1 VRIWDIRGK
10 GSGCISN
17 IPAHSNLVSSVR
29 YFKAAPTFSVKEDE
43 SAMDVDNVDV
53 NRDLCSGSFL
63 ASSAYDGTCKI
74 WTAGDFK
81 PIKTFTGMDN
91 KVMACDVS
99 RDAKYIATAAYD
111 RTLKIYGKE

>member
-1 VRIWDIRGK
+1 MRIWDIRGK
-10 GSGCISN
+10 GSGCIAN
-17 IPAHSNLVSSVR
+17 IPAHTNLVSSVR
-29 YFKAAPTFSVKEDE
+29 YFNAASDFSMKDKT
-43 SAMDVDNVDV
+43 AMDVDQDDTS
-53 NRDLCSGSFL
+53 RDICSGSFL
-63 ASSAYDGTCKI
+63 VSSAYDGTCKI

-111 RTLKIYGKE
+111 RTFKIYGKE